1 MTPITVRRAF
11 VLGFVLLLAL
21 FLLVLVLE
29 PGAVGR
35 GGR

>member
-1 MTPITVRRAF
+1 VIARRWF
-11 VLGFVLLLAL
+11 LLGFGLAL
-21 FLLVLVLE
+21 AVFLLVLVLA